1 LRLATEVWRA
11 VRRALIVKWATPA
24 EFAASSAKRSLRS
37 DPREPRATQA
47 PAASR
52 SCRAIAAL
60 RDMTSHPDARQRRAD
75 VATASHAPPSPA

>member
-1 LRLATEVWRA
+1 VWRA
-11 VRRALIVKWATPA
+11 VRRARIVEWATLAAPA
-24 EFAASSAKRSLRS
+24 AKRGLRS

-52 SCRAIAAL
+52 SRRAIATL
-60 RDMTSHPDARQRRAD
+60 RDMTSHADARRRRAD